1 MLLVQVLRIVNI
13 TLDIF
18 HSSADNK
25 YVPITGDSKMA
36 RISLMAALVLCS
48 GCRTYQSFSE
58 PKNAKWGL
66 ESGVATSVY
75 PNAPCDK
82 HEYLVEKIDVSIKL
96 RREW

>member
-1 MLLVQVLRIVNI
+1 
-13 TLDIF
+13 
-18 HSSADNK
+18 
-25 YVPITGDSKMA
+25 MA
-36 RISLMAALVLCS
+36 RISLLTALVLCG
-48 GCRTYQSFSE
+48 GCRTYQSFCA

-75 PNAPCDK
+75 PNAPYDG